1 MPARS
6 PAQIRVSPVGPPV
19 GGLSRMPVVA
29 VTTVVSGLG
38 EAELD
43 QAQAGVTPGVVNVAD
58 QPPVVV
64 TVVHARR
71 VDQPDVSTDPMVQLA
86 LRGPIATLSDL
97 GGVDADQSDVHA
109 RPKPD
114 RIPVHYVVHRHRVGG
129 RGDGGDCSGELVRV
143 VCEPLLGAV
152 LYGL

>member
-1 MPARS
+1 
-6 PAQIRVSPVGPPV
+6 
-19 GGLSRMPVVA
+19 MPVVA
-29 VTTVVSGLG
+29 VATVVPGLG

-86 LRGPIATLSDL
+86 LGKVTELRN
-97 GGVDADQSDVHA
+97 QFE
-109 RPKPD
+109 
-114 RIPVHYVVHRHRVGG
+114 VGFN
-129 RGDGGDCSGELVRV
+129 
-143 VCEPLLGAV
+143 A
-152 LYGL
+152 